1 MAIKVVTKDMLAYYH
16 EKQDAQELARLAEK
30 VDKVDG
36 SRLMTNAEGTKLGTV
51 AEGAQ
56 VNVIESVKVDGVAL
70 EVEGKAVNIDL
81 SKFAIESE
89 METALD
95 GKVDKADGMGLMSD
109 AEKAKIANLAENA
122 NETYATKAELSAI
135 PKFGKVVVDELPTE
149 GIQEDKIY
157 LVPNSGSGTNARDE
171 YIYVDG
177 AWEMLGTTEVSLEG
191 YYTKAQVDEMIGA
204 IEGDVG
210 AVYTKTEIDAMVE
223 TINGDIEAVEGDVAD
238 LEAKFAD
245 YYTKAQVDSAIDA
258 DVKVVSDALAQEVS
272 DRQAAVKAVDDKFA
286 SYSTT
291 SQVEAKIAEATN
303 DMATNA
309 GVASAIATATTDM
322 ATNAG
327 VDAKVKA
334 VDDKLANYMLSADIE
349 VITTAE
355 IDAMFA

>member
-30 VDKVDG
+30 VDKV
-36 SRLMTNAEGTKLGTV
+36 EGKSLVADTEIAKLGTI

-56 VNVIESVKVDGVAL
+56 VNVIEAVKVDGVAV
-70 EVEGKAVNIDL
+70 EVVDKAVNIDL
-81 SKFAIESE
+81 SKFAVESE
-89 METALD
+89 METALA
-95 GKVDKADGMGLMSD
+95 GKVDVAEGMGLMSD

-135 PKFGKVVVDELPTE
+135 PKYATLPVDALPTE
-149 GIQEDKIY
+149 NISESTIY
-157 LVPNSGSGTNARDE
+157 LVPNEGSGTNARDE
-171 YIYVDG
+171 YIYVNG
-177 AWEMLGTTEVSLEG
+177 AWEMLGTTEVDLSG
-191 YYTKAQVDEMIGA
+191 YYTSAQVDEKIAA

-210 AVYTKTEIDAMVE
+210 AVYTKTEVDGMVE
-223 TINGDIEAVEGDVAD
+223 TINGDIEAVEGQVATVD
-238 LEAKFAD
+238 GKFAN
-245 YYTKAQVDSAIDA
+245 YYTKSEVDSAIDA

-291 SQVEAKIAEATN
+291 TQVEAKIAEATT

-309 GVASAIATATTDM
+309 GVSSAIATATTDM

-349 VITTAE
+349 TITTAE

>member
-56 VNVIESVKVDGVAL
+56 VNVIESVKVGGVAL
-70 EVEGKAVNIDL
+70 DVTEKAVNIDL
-81 SKFAIESE
+81 SAYAIKSE
-89 METALD
+89 METALA
-95 GKVDKADGMGLMSD
+95 GKVDAVEGMGLMSD
-109 AEKAKIANLAENA
+109 AEKAKLAKLADDANA
-122 NETYATKAELSAI
+122 TYATKDEISKLYKPAGSVATKEELPASANV
-135 PKFGKVVVDELPTE
+135 GDVYNVVDTDMNYVWTE
-149 GIQEDKIY
+149 
-157 LVPNSGSGTNARDE
+157 A
-171 YIYVDG
+171 G
-177 AWEMLGTTEVSLEG
+177 AWDQLGTTVDLSN
-191 YYTKAQVDEMIGA
+191 YYTSAQVDEKIAA

-210 AVYTKTEIDAMVE
+210 AVYTKTEIDGMVQ
-223 TINGDIEAVEGDVAD
+223 TINGDIEAVETEVAKKANSADV
-238 LEAKFAD
+238 
-245 YYTKAQVDSAIDA
+245 YTKSEVDSAIDA

-309 GVASAIATATTDM
+309 GVASAIATATNDM

-327 VDAKVKA
+327 VDAK
-334 VDDKLANYMLSADIE
+334 LANYMLSSDVE